1 MLDRARYLLVSEMA
15 MARNVEETE
24 MEILLTRALAK
35 VKLKFPEVTA
45 DA

>member
-1 MLDRARYLLVSEMA
+1 MA

-24 MEILLTRALAK
+24 MEILLSRALAK